1 VESWER
7 QYERNNEGAL
17 LTTIDSLSPI
27 FCHFSLR
34 DLPGGVASNRDR
46 RLSAPANVV
55 VGLSVVEL

>member
-1 VESWER
+1 M
-7 QYERNNEGAL
+7 NETTKGLL